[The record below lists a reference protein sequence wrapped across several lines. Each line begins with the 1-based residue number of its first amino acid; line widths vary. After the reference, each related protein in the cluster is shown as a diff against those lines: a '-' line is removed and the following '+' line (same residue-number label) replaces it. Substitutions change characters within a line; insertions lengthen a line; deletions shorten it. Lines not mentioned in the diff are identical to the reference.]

1 MMLMSVSTIACDWS
15 VVTNV
20 MLSMNDLVT
29 YSHLL
34 QKAIGKFP
42 AICGYQKSETRSERS
57 KIVRFQACDW
67 SAVTPISLVDT

>member
-1 MMLMSVSTIACDWS
+1 MVISVLIIACDWS
-15 VVTNV
+15 VVTSD
-20 MLSMNDLVT
+20 MLSMNDLLT

-67 SAVTPISLVDT
+67 SVVAPISLVDT

>member
-1 MMLMSVSTIACDWS
+1 MVILVLIIACDWS
-15 VVTNV
+15 VVTSD
-20 MLSMNDLVT
+20 MLTMNDLVT
-29 YSHLL
+29 CSHLL

-67 SAVTPISLVDT
+67 SVVTPISVVDT